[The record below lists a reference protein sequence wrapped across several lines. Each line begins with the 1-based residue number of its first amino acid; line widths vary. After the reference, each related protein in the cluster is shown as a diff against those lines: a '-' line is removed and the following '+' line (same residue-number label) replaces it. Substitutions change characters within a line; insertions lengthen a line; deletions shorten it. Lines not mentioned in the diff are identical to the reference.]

1 MRSYSICVLGGT
13 GFVGSRLVT
22 RLMAD
27 GHRVK
32 VLTRNREAHRH
43 LLVLPDVV
51 LVNTD
56 VHDPG
61 QLAQHF
67 AGMDR
72 VINLV
77 GILNERGRNGAGF
90 RRVHVELPRKVVAA
104 ARSMRVPRVLH
115 MSAAGADRRAP
126 SHYLRTKA
134 EGEEVVRKEA
144 GNSVEY
150 VIFRPSVI
158 FGPGDSFIERFAH
171 LARMMPLVFPL
182 ARSVA
187 KFAPVYVGDVA
198 EACARCA
205 RSEAAAGKVYELCGP
220 DVYTL
225 REIVEFTVQTIGRK
239 RLVLPLPDFIGRLQ
253 ALVMDFL
260 PGKPF
265 STDNY
270 RSLTVDTLC
279 HVDGFGL
286 LGLQPR
292 SMNGLVRQ
300 YLGKSALLD
309 EYRHFHHL

>member
-1 MRSYSICVLGGT
+1 MRKYSICVLGGT

-43 LLVLPDVV
+43 LLVLPDVD
-51 LVNTD
+51 LVNAD
-56 VHDPG
+56 VHDPS

-77 GILNERGRNGAGF
+77 GILNERGRNGEGF

-104 ARSMRVPRVLH
+104 ARSMRVRRVLH
-115 MSAAGADRRAP
+115 MSALGADRRAP
-126 SHYLRTKA
+126 SYYLRTKA

-144 GNSVEY
+144 GDAVEY

-158 FGPGDSFIERFAH
+158 FGPGDSFIQRFAH
-171 LARMMPLVFPL
+171 LARLMPLMFPL
-182 ARSVA
+182 ARAQA

-198 EACARCA
+198 DAYARCT
-205 RSEAAAGKVYELCGP
+205 RSEAAAGRAFELCGP

-225 REIVEFTVQTIGRK
+225 REIVEFTVEAIGLNR
-239 RLVLPLPDFIGRLQ
+239 RVIPLPDFVGRLQ
-253 ALVMDFL
+253 ALVMDFF

-270 RSLTVDTLC
+270 RSLTVDSLC
-279 HVDGFGL
+279 HIDGFGL
-286 LGLQPR
+286 LGMQPR
-292 SMNGLVRQ
+292 SMIGLVRQ

-309 EYRHFHHL
+309 EYRQGRPH

>member
-1 MRSYSICVLGGT
+1 VLGGT

-43 LLVLPDVV
+43 LLVLPDVD
-51 LVNTD
+51 LVNAD

-67 AGMDR
+67 AGVER

-90 RRVHVELPRKVVAA
+90 RRVHVELARQVVAA
-104 ARSMRVPRVLH
+104 ARSMRVGRVLH
-115 MSAAGADRRAP
+115 MSALGADRNAP

-134 EGEEVVRKEA
+134 LGEEAVRKEA
-144 GNSVEY
+144 GDVVEH

-171 LARMMPLVFPL
+171 LARMIPLVFPL
-182 ARSVA
+182 ARANA
-187 KFAPVYVGDVA
+187 KFAPVYVGDVV
-198 EACARCA
+198 EAQARCV
-205 RSEAAAGKVYELCGP
+205 RSEAAAGEVYELCGP
-220 DVYTL
+220 DVFTL
-225 REIVEFTVQTIGRK
+225 REIVEFTVRTIGR
-239 RLVLPLPDFIGRLQ
+239 RRRVLGLPDFIGRLQ
-253 ALVMDFL
+253 AFIMDFL

-270 RSLTVDTLC
+270 RSLTVDSVC
-279 HVDGFGL
+279 QVNGFGM

-309 EYRHFHHL
+309 EFRHFHHL